1 MQKCLSLFFMLSII
15 IRLGF
20 SPFPCPVCC
29 VCLVL
34 NHRLIFLITEHVMIM
49 KVNQETFD
57 NWVGNSAEIQK
68 GSFLGLKQFNSNT
81 WVLLWIVSCSGDL
94 MWSMFVQRSVSRPK
108 YKDQH
113 ERLRW
118 SWVCRPPVVIW
129 GLGRAKDADNLVQ
142 VPRFLTWACSLLTLL
157 YFLLKAYCSVW
168 YRACCL
174 KWNKV

>member
-57 NWVGNSAEIQK
+57 NWVGNSAEIQI
-68 GSFLGLKQFNSNT
+68 GSFLGLKQLNSNT
-81 WVLLWIVSCSGDL
+81 WVLLWIVSCSGAL

-118 SWVCRPPVVIW
+118 WWVCRPPVVIW
-129 GLGRAKDADNLVQ
+129 GLGRECVGLLWWSGVLVGTKTLIIWF
-142 VPRFLTWACSLLTLL
+142 RFLVFSHEPTH
-157 YFLLKAYCSVW
+157 FLLSSTSY
-168 YRACCL
+168 
-174 KWNKV
+174 